1 MSIQGYAMLLPPD
14 VLPPYWFAWSVIAL
28 AISGCAGTTIKS
40 APSTSEKPALGLEQL
55 LSLPVQQ
62 ERVGFDQVVDFLHHQ
77 YAAHL
82 QNGEISSLD
91 TEGELVL
98 ADGYI
103 LLDASTRT
111 PQRISGGPEVGT
123 KVTSIS
129 LGVSK
134 TPCFPLE
141 RFIQISGA
149 HGEPPGTFGPSDYKI
164 YNYRG
169 AKIDTSASVR
179 YPDFECIDSINL
191 NVIN

>member
-1 MSIQGYAMLLPPD
+1 MLLLSD
-14 VLPPYWFAWSVIAL
+14 ILRPYWIAWSVMAL
-28 AISGCAGTTIKS
+28 AISGCAGTTTKS
-40 APSTSEKPALGLEQL
+40 APSTSEKPVLGLEQL

-82 QNGEISSLD
+82 RNGEISSLD
-91 TEGELVL
+91 TGGELVL

-111 PQRISGGPEVGT
+111 PQRISGGPEVGA

-149 HGEPPGTFGPSDYKI
+149 QGPPPGVLGPSDYKR
-164 YNYRG
+164 YRYRG
-169 AKIDTSASVR
+169 ADVDISASVR
-179 YPDFECIDSINL
+179 YPDFECVYFVNL
-191 NVIN
+191 DVIN